1 MRRRNSRAK
10 NGDSLDLLLDT
21 ICNTF
26 GGIVFISL
34 LVVILANMTGQD
46 AAVQPPD
53 QASQSRLVALR
64 RELDAARDRLQRM
77 QSVVRQQQ
85 QIKGEFTSRES
96 VRLARELRTQRMQ
109 VSALVGNNGSVLAR
123 VAELQAQTNT
133 IAKELADQRTAIT
146 ATAKQLQTISRR
158 LTREVSRRTRDV
170 KLPTVSRW
178 NGDVANTV
186 LKNGTLCFLQIP
198 SNGFLA
204 WNPRESRTV
213 KEMGATIIDPVT
225 SAGLKISKSSAADSA
240 LNDKLSAFDSGKH
253 LIRVWV
259 TPDSYGEFAAVR
271 EALVRNKFRYEIRPL
286 PQTRRL
292 RLGGSGTQTRAQ

>member
-1 MRRRNSRAK
+1 MRNRNSRAHK
-10 NGDSLDLLLDT
+10 SDSLDLLLDT

-34 LVVILANMTGQD
+34 LVVILANMTGKD

-64 RELDAARDRLQRM
+64 RELEAERDRLQRT
-77 QSVVRQQQ
+77 QSVLRQQQ
-85 QIKGEFTSRES
+85 LIKGEFTSRES
-96 VRLARELRTQRMQ
+96 VRLARELGMQRIQ
-109 VSALVGNNGSVLAR
+109 VSTLVGNNDSVLAR
-123 VAELQAQTNT
+123 VAELQAQNNT

-170 KLPTVSRW
+170 TLPTVSRW

-204 WNPRESRTV
+204 WNPRESKIA
-213 KEMGATIIDPVT
+213 KEMGETIIDPVI
-225 SAGLKISKSSAADSA
+225 SAGLKINLTSPADSA
-240 LNDKLSAFDSGKH
+240 LNDKLSTFDSRKH

-259 TPDSYGEFAAVR
+259 MPDSYGEFTAVR

-286 PQTRRL
+286 PQTGRL
-292 RLGGSGTQTRAQ
+292 HLGGSETQTRAQ